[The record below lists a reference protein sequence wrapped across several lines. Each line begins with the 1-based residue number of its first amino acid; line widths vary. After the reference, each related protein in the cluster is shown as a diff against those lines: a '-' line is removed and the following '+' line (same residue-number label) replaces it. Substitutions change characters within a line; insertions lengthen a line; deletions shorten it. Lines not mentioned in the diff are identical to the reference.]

1 MADLHIRTATRND
14 FPAIRSLVLAV
25 HINPIGLDWRRFIV
39 VISPQNQLLG
49 CGQIKLHL
57 GGTRELASI
66 AVKSEARRQGIA
78 RKIIATLLSLE
89 AKRPVFL
96 MCRSRLITLYS
107 KFGFHAI
114 KVEEMPPYFKQ
125 ISRLEQIINSR
136 ALPEDRLLVMRLE

>member
-1 MADLHIRTATRND
+1 MANLHIRTATRND
-14 FPAIRSLVLAV
+14 FPAIRSLIFAV

-49 CGQIKLHL
+49 CGQIKPHL

-96 MCRSRLITLYS
+96 MCRA
-107 KFGFHAI
+107 GFHAI
-114 KVEEMPPYFKQ
+114 KVDEMPPYFKQ